1 LSVQN
6 EYHSFVSGDSH
17 AAIKG
22 EQCNISAIGRIGRDI
37 RWLAGWGMLINYIR
51 ILEKDGTDGRADRHH
66 TAALR
71 FSFWTRP
78 AYNKDTAI

>member
-6 EYHSFVSGDSH
+6 EYHSFISGDSH

-51 ILEKDGTDGRADRHH
+51 ILEKTGHTDGRTDTIPLLYAFRSG
-66 TAALR
+66 LGQR
-71 FSFWTRP
+71 I
-78 AYNKDTAI
+78 TAI

>member
-6 EYHSFVSGDSH
+6 EYHSFISGDSH

-51 ILEKDGTDGRADRHH
+51 ILEKDGTDGQTPYRCFTLFVLD
-66 TAALR
+66 
-71 FSFWTRP
+71 SVSV
-78 AYNKDTAI
+78 

>member
-6 EYHSFVSGDSH
+6 EYHSFISGESH
-17 AAIKG
+17 AAFKG
-22 EQCNISAIGRIGRDI
+22 EQCNVSAVGRIGRDI
-37 RWLAGWGMLINYIR
+37 RWLAGWGMLINHIR
-51 ILEKDGTDGRADRHH
+51 ILEKDGRADGHH

-78 AYNKDTAI
+78 ANNKGTAI